1 LPSYFV
7 IMTTIPGDY
16 LVLFGEV
23 VTHMRHPKLQE
34 KGGSYAPG
42 LVEQTSLVP
51 LSNCCPIR
59 QRQGTC
65 ILLAERIT
73 PMGLSK
79 SIWTNPTEYLRAQ
92 GPQNPVLFF
101 APSDVQAVARQ
112 FLEGFPG
119 LVTYAVK
126 SNPGEEVVENLVA
139 AGIKGFDCAS
149 PFEIDLIR
157 RLAPDAAI
165 HYNNPVR
172 ARFEIALAV
181 ARGVKSYSVDSHS
194 ELDKL
199 IEMVPT
205 EACEITVRFKLPVS
219 GAAYNFGAKFGATED
234 VAVDL
239 LKKVAAAGFI
249 PSITFHPGTQCTD
262 PAAWA
267 SYIREAAVIARRAGV
282 KIARLNVGGGFPN
295 HRAVGV
301 MPQLDETFV
310 TINRVA
316 TEAFGADRPALIC
329 EPGRALCGDAFT
341 LAARVKAV
349 RDGTHVFLNDGI
361 YGSLM
366 ELGQIGII
374 DRIEVLDSEGN
385 RRTGKVHGRICF
397 GPTCDSVDRL
407 PGDVPFP
414 DDIAEGDFVVVHG
427 MGAYS
432 TVTNS
437 RFNGFGELALVT
449 VLSQTL

>member
-1 LPSYFV
+1 
-7 IMTTIPGDY
+7 
-16 LVLFGEV
+16 
-23 VTHMRHPKLQE
+23 
-34 KGGSYAPG
+34 
-42 LVEQTSLVP
+42 
-51 LSNCCPIR
+51 
-59 QRQGTC
+59 
-65 ILLAERIT
+65 
-73 PMGLSK
+73 MGLSK
-79 SIWTNPTEYLRAQ
+79 TIWTNPTEYLRAQ
-92 GPQNPVLFF
+92 APETPVLFF
-101 APSDVQAVARQ
+101 APTAVQAVARR
-112 FLEGFPG
+112 FLTGFPG

-126 SNPGEEVVENLVA
+126 SNPGEEMVENLVA

-172 ARFEIALAV
+172 SRAEIAHAV
-181 ARGVKSYSVDSHS
+181 ARDVMSYSVDSHS
-194 ELDKL
+194 ELAKL
-199 IEMVPT
+199 IEMVP
-205 EACEITVRFKLPVS
+205 AQGREISVRFKLPVA

-234 VAVDL
+234 VAVEL
-239 LKKVAAAGFI
+239 LKTVAAAGFI

-267 SYIREAAVIARRAGV
+267 SYIREAAVIAKRAGV

-295 HRAVGV
+295 HRATGV
-301 MPQLDETFV
+301 MPQLEATFET
-310 TINRVA
+310 IDRVA

-329 EPGRALCGDAFT
+329 EPGRALCGDGFS

-349 RDGTHVFLNDGI
+349 RDDTHVFLNDGL
-361 YGSLM
+361 YGSLF

-374 DRIEVLDSEGN
+374 DRIEVLAPDGT
-385 RRTGKVHGRICF
+385 RRTGPVHPRICF

-414 DDIAEGDFVVVHG
+414 ADIAEGDFVIFHG

-437 RFNGFGELALVT
+437 RFNGFGELGMVT
-449 VLSQTL
+449 VLSLKL